1 MRQNKMYNDFH
12 RFVRVVYRYYR
23 RTYGKEATQDECLEL
38 FKIVFPAMYQA
49 NNSDDKV
56 CKFTD
61 KALERMDRLFKKWNP
76 EGPLKLLCEYTLAQ
90 AHKEMAKDSFIPFCN
105 DILPVIM
112 RIRKLTPREC
122 GRLMGVDEADINIIE
137 NSGVSKSAQYKLYGN
152 SIVVDV
158 LFFVY
163 QNLFITPSTKEGKIT
178 PKQLSLF

>member
-56 CKFTD
+56 CRFTD

-112 RIRKLTPREC
+112 RIRKLTEREC
-122 GRLMGVDEADINIIE
+122 FRLQDVEENDIDTIL
-137 NSGVSKSAQYKLYGN
+137 NSGISKSAAYRLAGN
-152 SIVVDV
+152 SITVAP
-158 LFFVY
+158 LFFIY
-163 QNLFITPSTKEGKIT
+163 QNLFITPSTKEGRIE